1 MMKMLSLG
9 SRRSPWHECQDYK
22 SSAGQAGFKKKRLKP
37 HSWGAALV
45 ARGFIPG
52 RGAGLLALLGLGLL
66 LLIPTLADARP
77 GGGQGY
83 SGGGSGGSGGGG
95 GGDGGLIFLLIRL
108 LIWLIF
114 RHPVIGIPL
123 TILLIVGF
131 VRWNK
136 SNQGGLQSW
145 DSAPSVG
152 PPPAPSPRQPSQDL
166 EAIRTLDPDFSIV
179 LFNDFV
185 YALYARAHQARANRR
200 DLDALAPYL
209 SEAVRAGLAQRPPAG
224 TPVTAVI
231 VGAVRVLD
239 VILPGPPAGPT
250 PDPRV
255 RVTLEIES
263 NLTLGAAG
271 RELTQ
276 YVKERW
282 RLVRGANVRTK
293 PPQQVQSFHCPNC
306 GAPFEPTGGD
316 RCQYCGEVV
325 SGGRFDWTVESIDAV
340 RAEPRPPALTGTVE
354 EVGTDWPT
362 VFHPDLPARRAELL
376 RDDPAATDEALAARL
391 RLIYDELNKAWTNLD
406 LKPIRPYV
414 SDSLFDYFQYW
425 ITAYKSQGLRN
436 VLEGMKLTEA
446 TLVKA
451 VRDRW
456 YDALTFRIWGTGRDS
471 TVRTATGEVVGGD
484 PRHDRTYSEYW
495 TLIRGAGVRGAPRA
509 DKTCPNCGAALDT
522 NMAGECAHCG
532 AKVTSG
538 QFDWVL
544 SQIEQDD
551 SYTG

>member
-1 MMKMLSLG
+1 MKTL
-9 SRRSPWHECQDYK
+9 RR
-22 SSAGQAGFKKKRLKP
+22 
-37 HSWGAALV
+37 
-45 ARGFIPG
+45 
-52 RGAGLLALLGLGLL
+52 LLATAGPVLGLL
-66 LLIPTLADARP
+66 LLGLVFVADPAGARP

-83 SGGGSGGSGGGG
+83 SGGGGGGSGGGG
-95 GGDGGLIFLLIRL
+95 GGDGGLIWLVLRL

-114 RHPVIGIPL
+114 NHPVIGIPL
-123 TILLIVGF
+123 TVAVIIGF
-131 VRWNK
+131 VRWNRNAK
-136 SNQGGLQSW
+136 AGGQSW
-145 DSAPSVG
+145 DSAPAIPAA
-152 PPPAPSPRQPSQDL
+152 PPQPKPAQDL
-166 EAIRTLDPDFSIV
+166 EAIRTLDPDFSSV
-179 LFNDFV
+179 LFDDFV
-185 YALYARAHQARANRR
+185 YALVARAHQARANPQ

-209 SEAVRAGLAQRPPAG
+209 SQAVRANLAQRPPAG
-224 TPVTAVI
+224 APVTAVV

-239 VILPGPPAGPT
+239 IRLPGPPAGPT

-271 RELTQ
+271 GEHTQ

-306 GAPFEPTGGD
+306 GAPFASTGSD
-316 RCQYCGEVV
+316 RCEYCGQVV
-325 SGGRFDWTVESIDAV
+325 SGGRFDWAVEAIDVLSMEA
-340 RAEPRPPALTGTVE
+340 RPPALTGTVQ

-362 VFHPDLPARRAELL
+362 IFHPELPARRAELL
-376 RDDPAATDEALAARL
+376 RDDPTATDEALAARL
-391 RLIYDELNKAWTNLD
+391 RLIYDDLNKSWTSLD
-406 LKPIRPYV
+406 LTPVRPFV
-414 SDSLFDYFQYW
+414 SDGLFDYLQYW

-436 VLEGMKLTEA
+436 VLEGMTLTEA
-446 TLVKA
+446 TLAKV

-471 TVRTATGEVVGGD
+471 TIRVATGEVVGGD
-484 PRHDRTYSEYW
+484 PRNDRTYSEYW
-495 TLIRGAGVRGAPRA
+495 TLIRGAGVRSAPRA
-509 DKTCPNCGAALDT
+509 DKTCPNCGAALDA

-538 QFDWVL
+538 EFDWVL
-544 SQIEQDD
+544 SKIEQDD